1 MTDLSHAEARRIAL
15 AAQGFADPRPV
26 GRVDIRHLRRVLSRV
41 GLLQMD
47 SVNVLVRSH
56 YMPLFSRLGP
66 YPVSLLDD
74 AVYRRRELF
83 ETWAHAASL
92 VPVEVYPLLRYRM
105 DADVPW
111 ERVRQW
117 VRRNGGYIDGVLD
130 EVRRKGPLAAAELDD
145 PGGRAGPWWGW
156 SKGKNAMEWHFR
168 KGRVMVHD
176 RRNFERVYDLTERVL
191 PRHVLDGDTPDETEA
206 GRALLLLAARSHG
219 VGTAR
224 DLADYYRLPLPRAHE
239 LLRDL
244 ASEKVLREVRVEGW
258 REPAYMH
265 PDARLPRSVAAHA
278 LLSPF
283 DSLIWERGRT
293 ERLFDFRFRIEA
305 YLPERRRQ
313 YGYYVLPFLLGDR
326 LVGRVDLKADRARGR
341 LLIKGA
347 FIEDGQ
353 DPSRAAERLAQDLRE
368 MAGWLGLDSLR
379 VGRRGNLSERL
390 RNELR

>member
-1 MTDLSHAEARRIAL
+1 MTDLSRAEARRIAL
-15 AAQGFADPRPV
+15 AAQGFADPRPL
-26 GRVDIRHLRRVLSRV
+26 GRVDIRHVRRVLSRV
-41 GLLQMD
+41 GLLQLD

-66 YPVSLLDD
+66 YPMSLLDD

-105 DADVPW
+105 DAAVPW

-117 VRRNGGYIDGVLD
+117 VLRNRGYIDGVLD
-130 EVRRKGPLAAAELDD
+130 EVRRKGPLSAAELDD
-145 PGGRAGPWWGW
+145 PGGRTGPWWGW
-156 SKGKNAMEWHFR
+156 SRGKNAMEWHFR
-168 KGRVMVHD
+168 KGRVMVHH

-191 PRHVLDGDTPDETEA
+191 PRYVLDSDTPDETEA
-206 GRALLLLAARSHG
+206 RRALLLLAARSQG
-219 VGTAR
+219 VGIAR
-224 DLADYYRLPLPRAHE
+224 DLAGYYSLPLPRARE
-239 LLRDL
+239 LVLDL
-244 ASEKVLREVRVEGW
+244 ASEGALREVRVEGW

-265 PDARLPRSVAAHA
+265 PDARLPCSVPAHA

-283 DSLIWERGRT
+283 DSLIWERART
-293 ERLFDFRFRIEA
+293 ERLFDFRYRIEV
-305 YLPERRRQ
+305 YVPERKRQ

-326 LVGRVDLKADRARGR
+326 LVGRVDLKADRARRR

-347 FIEDGQ
+347 FVEDGQ
-353 DPSRAAERLAQDLRE
+353 EASGVAERLAQDLRA

-379 VGRRGNLSERL
+379 VGRRGNMSARL
-390 RNELR
+390 RDELR